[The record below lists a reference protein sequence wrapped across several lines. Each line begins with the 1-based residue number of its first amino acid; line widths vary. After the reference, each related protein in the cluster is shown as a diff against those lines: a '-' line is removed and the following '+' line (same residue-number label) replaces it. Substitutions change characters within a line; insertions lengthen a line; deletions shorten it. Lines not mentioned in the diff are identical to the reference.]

1 MIRKLF
7 VTLVLFLLILA
18 AGFFSAL
25 HLKRALD
32 SYFNR
37 RPVVVPEFIGK
48 SLSAA
53 IRLQQGNEGQFRIDI
68 SQEME
73 SPTAPRDTIIAQ
85 DPAPG
90 SVVNSGKTIFLTIS
104 KGTRL
109 REVPELLGL
118 DIRRARLLLSEA
130 RLKVGKKSY
139 LKSPDRDRGIVI
151 MQYPEGKTMA
161 GHGEAIDLVISD
173 GKAEVE
179 TMPRVVWLRLQE
191 ARELLKEAGASKV
204 EIDYQVCKDHPDDT
218 VLAQDPP
225 PGTPVRTDG
234 IAKLSVCRAA
244 GGSSASS
251 SSFNEGG
258 KRKVWVQFDMPPG
271 LTPKLLEVEVTDN
284 VATQK
289 VYAQTHAPGETVR
302 LEIAGEGPL
311 LVRFF
316 LDQNPVPVVEQKY

>member
-18 AGFFSAL
+18 AGFFSSFY
-25 HLKRALD
+25 LKRALD

-37 RPVVVPEFIGK
+37 RPTVVPEFVGK
-48 SLSAA
+48 TVLAA
-53 IRLQQGNEGQFRIDI
+53 VRLQQQSGGDFRIDM
-68 SQEME
+68 SAEME
-73 SPTAPRDTIIAQ
+73 SPTAPRDTVIAQ
-85 DPAPG
+85 EPPSG

-151 MQYPEGKTMA
+151 MQYPEGKSMA
-161 GHGEAIDLVISD
+161 GHGEAVDLVVSD
-173 GKAEVE
+173 GKVEAEN
-179 TMPRVVWLRLQE
+179 MPRVVWLRLPE
-191 ARELLKEAGASKV
+191 ARELLKAVGAAKV
-204 EIDYQVCKDHPDDT
+204 EIDYTVSKEHPDDT

-225 PGTPVRTDG
+225 PGTPVRADG
-234 IAKLSVCRAA
+234 VAKLSVCRAA
-244 GGSSASS
+244 GGSAPVSTS
-251 SSFNEGG
+251 NEGG
-258 KRKVWVQFDMPPG
+258 RRKLWVQFDMPPG
-271 LTPKLLEVEVTDN
+271 LTAKLLEVEVSDN

-289 VYAQTHAPGETVR
+289 VYAQTHAPGEMVR
-302 LEIAGEGPL
+302 LEVSGEGPL
-311 LVRFF
+311 MVRFF
-316 LDQNPVPVVEQKY
+316 LDQNPVPVLEQKY

>member
-7 VTLVLFLLILA
+7 VTLVLFILILA
-18 AGFFSAL
+18 AGFFSSL
-25 HLKRALD
+25 YLKRALD
-32 SYFNR
+32 AYFNR
-37 RPVVVPEFIGK
+37 RPTVVPEFVGK
-48 SLSAA
+48 TLSAA
-53 IRLQQGNEGQFRIDI
+53 IRLQQQSQGEFKIDI

-73 SPTAPRDTIIAQ
+73 SPTAPRDTIMAQ
-85 DPAPG
+85 EPAPG
-90 SVVNSGKTIFLTIS
+90 SVVNSGKTVFLTIS

-161 GHGEAIDLVISD
+161 GHGEAVDLVVSD
-173 GKAEVE
+173 GKADIE
-179 TMPRVVWLRLQE
+179 TMPRVVWLRLSE
-191 ARELLKEAGASKV
+191 AREMLKEAGATKV
-204 EIDYQVCKDHPDDT
+204 EIAYSVSREHPDDT
-218 VLAQDPP
+218 VLAQDPA

-234 IAKLSVCRAA
+234 VAKLSVCRAA
-244 GGSSASS
+244 GGSAPVSTSTDA
-251 SSFNEGG
+251 GR
-258 KRKVWVQFDMPPG
+258 RKLWVQFDMPPG
-271 LTPKLLEVEVTDN
+271 LTAKLLEVEVTDN

-302 LEIAGEGPL
+302 LEVSGEGSL
-311 LVRFF
+311 MVRFF
-316 LDQNPVPVVEQKY
+316 LDQNPVPVLEQKY

>member
-7 VTLVLFLLILA
+7 VTLVLFILILA
-18 AGFFSAL
+18 AGFFSSL
-25 HLKRALD
+25 YLKRALD
-32 SYFNR
+32 AYFNR
-37 RPVVVPEFIGK
+37 RPTVVPEFVGK
-48 SLSAA
+48 TLSAA
-53 IRLQQGNEGQFRIDI
+53 IRLQQQAQGEFKIDI

-73 SPTAPRDTIIAQ
+73 SPTAPRDTVMAQ
-85 DPAPG
+85 EPPAG

-161 GHGEAIDLVISD
+161 GHGEAVDLVISD
-173 GKAEVE
+173 GKADAE
-179 TMPRVVWLRLQE
+179 TMPRVVWLRLSE
-191 ARELLKEAGASKV
+191 AREILKEAGSHKV
-204 EIDYQVCKDHPDDT
+204 EIDYSVSRDYPDDT

-225 PGTPVRTDG
+225 PGTLVRADG
-234 IAKLSVCRAA
+234 VAKLSVSRAA
-244 GGSSASS
+244 GTAAPAAAA
-251 SSFNEGG
+251 NDGG
-258 KRKVWVQFDMPPG
+258 RRKLWVQFDMPPG
-271 LTPKLLEVEVTDN
+271 LTSKLLEVEVTDN

-302 LEIAGEGPL
+302 LEVSGEGAL
-311 LVRFF
+311 MVRFF
-316 LDQNPVPVVEQKY
+316 LDQNPVPVLEQKY